1 VTVEADPESFV
12 IARERFESSARN
24 VFAVRLEGI
33 RPLTSGRVVLLARW
47 EGLAVRAAL
56 TPGSVRRL
64 KLTRGQSAFFY
75 LKAVAVRKV

>member
-12 IARERFESSARN
+12 IARERFELSARN
-24 VFAVRLEGI
+24 VFKARLEGI

-47 EGLAVRAAL
+47 GGLAVRAAL
-56 TPGSVRRL
+56 TPGSVQRL